1 MVKLFRKPTV
11 NGHKCEGIRS
21 SLNKTSHLLG
31 HRVVEVNLATLQVKK
46 GTLEAVEVIL
56 VMVKILVEEEAT
68 VAVLVIVIEEDMVW
82 SGYDCRE
89 DMVWSW
95 LWWWWR

>member
-1 MVKLFRKPTV
+1 
-11 NGHKCEGIRS
+11 
-21 SLNKTSHLLG
+21 
-31 HRVVEVNLATLQVKK
+31 
-46 GTLEAVEVIL
+46 
-56 VMVKILVEEEAT
+56 MVKILVEEEAT

-95 LWWWWR
+95 LWS